1 MVCARQP
8 IISLP
13 LPPTIQLSLS
23 LSVCMSFSHILPLCI
38 PSFDLCVFLNL
49 TVVFYTVFSLGV
61 FYNCF
66 SYCIYYEPNS
76 LNLVIVSNNFLHRT
90 FSPYLLRFFF
100 IFVCHCLSLSSL
112 SFCSWELSA
121 FLFVVAISTC
131 HILFFVI
138 YIIFFCKM
146 ILLFAS
152 IFSLCP

>member
-1 MVCARQP
+1 MY
-8 IISLP
+8 
-13 LPPTIQLSLS
+13 
-23 LSVCMSFSHILPLCI
+23 FSHILPLCI
-38 PSFDLCVFLNL
+38 PSFDLCVLMNL

-131 HILFFVI
+131 HILLFVSRPHLLHFLLKYVT
-138 YIIFFCKM
+138 YIRFH
-146 ILLFAS
+146 ILSLPMS
-152 IFSLCP
+152 ICQFDVPWFNFLSQ